1 MAVAI
6 LMPALSPTMTEG
18 NLAKWCKNIGDEIKS
33 GDIIAEVETD
43 KATMEIEAVD
53 EGVLEKVL
61 FDDGAE
67 GITVNSLIAVL
78 RNKNDS
84 DKDVKDL
91 LTKHN
96 IDITANQNDQSDEN
110 NNEKNDIRVIP
121 EKKEVLEE
129 SLNNKKIHL
138 DVSDS
143 FKTSSNENKN
153 IKDSNTFNEDNSS
166 TDQIEISR
174 KAISPLAKRIAIQNN
189 LDINLISGTGPRGR
203 IIKDDVKNYL
213 NKNSSL
219 NQKHYTKNKED
230 VRKKPSSMRK
240 VIAER
245 LSYSKKEVPHF
256 YLTVDCNVD
265 ELLKGRH
272 SINKDLE
279 VKEKISINDIVIK
292 ALGMALY
299 IVPEAN
305 CSWKEDEITYYGSVD
320 ISVAV
325 AVDDGLFTPVLKN
338 VDFLKLS
345 EISAKMKDFVVR
357 ANSGKLLPNEYEGG
371 NFSISNL
378 GMYEINNFSAIINP
392 PQSGILAVGSITKK
406 PIIINDEIKIA
417 NMMTC
422 QLSGDHRVIDGA
434 VGAKLLKEFKSI
446 IENPIKMIV

>member
-67 GITVNSLIAVL
+67 GISVNSLIAVL

-84 DKDVKDL
+84 DKDVKDI

-96 IDITANQNDQSDEN
+96 IDITANQNDQSNEN
-110 NNEKNDIRVIP
+110 NDVKIIP

-129 SLNNKKIHL
+129 SLNNSNNHL

-143 FKTSSNENKN
+143 LKTNSNEKEN
-153 IKDSNTFNEDNSS
+153 IIDSSILDNDNSS
-166 TDQIEISR
+166 IEQIEISR
-174 KAISPLAKRIAIQNN
+174 KAISPLAKRIAVQNN
-189 LDINLISGTGPRGR
+189 IDINLITGTGPRGR
-203 IIKDDVKNYL
+203 IVKDDVKNYL
-213 NKNSSL
+213 NKNSNL
-219 NQKHYTKNKED
+219 NEKYYTKNKED
-230 VRKKPSSMRK
+230 IIKKPSLMRK

-272 SINKDLE
+272 SINNDLE

-299 IVPEAN
+299 TVPEAN

-417 NMMTC
+417 NIMTC